1 MEAKSLQTVIGTTL
15 NKIEER
21 FSRVEHAIERLETR
35 ITDLEILLY
44 EITGDDDRTE
54 VSFASTAS
62 THKYTRPPTT
72 KK

>member
-1 MEAKSLQTVIGTTL
+1 MEGKSLQTVIGTTI

-21 FSRVEHAIERLETR
+21 FCRVEHAIERLEKR
-35 ITDLEILLY
+35 VTDLEIVLY